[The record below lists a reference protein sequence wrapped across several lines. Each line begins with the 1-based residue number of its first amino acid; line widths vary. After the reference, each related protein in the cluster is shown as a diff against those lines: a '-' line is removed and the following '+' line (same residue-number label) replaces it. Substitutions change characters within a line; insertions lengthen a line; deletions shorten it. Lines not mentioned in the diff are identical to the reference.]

1 MSEHVSSKTT
11 NLVIFAAL
19 LILLVATLG
28 CAYLPLGIFHFPVA
42 MAIATAK
49 AYLIVMYFMHV
60 RYSHRLTAIVAVSA
74 FFWLAIMLAL
84 TLNDYLARGSLDIP
98 GK

>member
-19 LILLVATLG
+19 LVLLVATLG
-28 CAYLPLGIFHFPVA
+28 LSYLPLGILHFPVA
-42 MAIATAK
+42 MAIASAK
-49 AYLIVMYFMHV
+49 AYLIVVYFMHV
-60 RYSHRLTAIVAVSA
+60 RYSHRLTAIVLVGA
-74 FFWLAIMLAL
+74 FFWLGIMLAL
-84 TLNDYLARGSLDIP
+84 TLNDYASRGSLLIP